1 MAAFFKNKSAG
12 WYLSAVSTLLAVVAL
27 IAYIVFGTSSQTFV
41 PAICICLV
49 AAVVLGAA
57 MVLYQGALEG
67 YAAIAMAALMM
78 VSFLLLAN
86 NSIDDITAFFVGMGN
101 YFGNAENVG
110 PRVLVAVFMLLSLLA
125 ELIAAFMRRV
135 KGCPVK
141 VQG

>member
-1 MAAFFKNKSAG
+1 
-12 WYLSAVSTLLAVVAL
+12 
-27 IAYIVFGTSSQTFV
+27 
-41 PAICICLV
+41 
-49 AAVVLGAA
+49 

-135 KGCPVK
+135 KRDPVRL
-141 VQG
+141 QG

>member
-27 IAYIVFGTSSQTFV
+27 IAYIAFGTSSQTFV

-67 YAAIAMAALMM
+67 YAAIAMALQMEACGI
-78 VSFLLLAN
+78 VHDQESFV
-86 NSIDDITAFFVGMGN
+86 ITIKPTFSAW
-101 YFGNAENVG
+101 ADRHSTLRQLPE
-110 PRVLVAVFMLLSLLA
+110 R
-125 ELIAAFMRRV
+125 
-135 KGCPVK
+135 K
-141 VQG
+141 

>member
-1 MAAFFKNKSAG
+1 MKFWKEHMG
-12 WYLSAVSTLLAVVAL
+12 LRLTL
-27 IAYIVFGTSSQTFV
+27 
-41 PAICICLV
+41 
-49 AAVVLGAA
+49 
-57 MVLYQGALEG
+57 
-67 YAAIAMAALMM
+67 
-78 VSFLLLAN
+78 
-86 NSIDDITAFFVGMGN
+86 ITAFFVGMGN